1 MSNGEK
7 MVVVYRAVGE
17 TEAEV
22 IHGLLESFGIT
33 SMLQSN
39 TAPSVHMFTDNM
51 VGKVEVMVWASQAE
65 EARHLLAQTGSG
77 EVIEDEDVA

>member
-1 MSNGEK
+1 
-7 MVVVYRAVGE
+7 MVVVYRAIGE
-17 TEAEV
+17 AEAEV
-22 IHGLLESFGIT
+22 IRGLLESFGIS

-39 TAPSVHMFTDNM
+39 TAPSVHMFTDNI

-65 EARHLLAQTGSG
+65 EARQLLSQTDSG